1 MLADARKL
9 ELVGES
15 CTTIALLVTE
25 LASVTAVVTTFA
37 PDAFIAV
44 SSRISAVSAAC
55 LNIST
60 LLSVLAPENDTM
72 STG

>member
-1 MLADARKL
+1 M
-9 ELVGES
+9 
-15 CTTIALLVTE
+15 TIALLVTE

-44 SSRISAVSAAC
+44 SSRISTVSAAC

-60 LLSVLAPENDTM
+60 PLSVLAPEKDTM